1 MLQPLLNMFDRWAWA
16 CFNKRQVAFMNHI
29 SPRFFRKP
37 DVKPI
42 DQMNTLIK
50 LTRFFILHLVL
61 SPLVFF
67 IPLYHVLGRKHF
79 TPARRTF
86 IYSINA
92 VFCKNALIPSIKPS
106 ANGSSGSQYVSKL
119 PEWSSGASFNT

>member
-1 MLQPLLNMFDRWAWA
+1 MSPSSRLYYNAGMWTIPKKQARSTTMVKVNVGDANIFHPIQPKPYMLHPLLNMFDRWASA

-29 SPRFFRKP
+29 SPRFFRNT

-50 LTRFFILHLVL
+50 LNRFFILHLVL

-79 TPARRTF
+79 T
-86 IYSINA
+86 
-92 VFCKNALIPSIKPS
+92 
-106 ANGSSGSQYVSKL
+106 
-119 PEWSSGASFNT
+119 